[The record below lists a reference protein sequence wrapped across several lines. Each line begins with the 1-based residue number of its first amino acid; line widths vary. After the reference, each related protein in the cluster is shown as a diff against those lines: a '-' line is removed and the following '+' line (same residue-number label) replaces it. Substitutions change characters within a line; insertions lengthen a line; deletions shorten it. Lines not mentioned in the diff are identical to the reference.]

1 MSMWQGK
8 RVPEITVTDIEAG
21 AVSSVLLDVREANEW
36 EAGHA
41 PNAQWVPL
49 GQLEGA
55 RFQIPINRRIACICR
70 SGQRSARAAA
80 QLIEWGFDAVNV
92 AGGMRAWAEAGEPVV
107 RDDGSPGEVI

>member
-21 AVSSVLLDVREANEW
+21 AVSSVLLDVREADEW

-41 PNAQWVPL
+41 PTRS
-49 GQLEGA
+49 G
-55 RFQIPINRRIACICR
+55 CR
-70 SGQRSARAAA
+70 SVSSKARASRSRSTAASVASADPGSAPPRRAA

-92 AGGMRAWAEAGEPVV
+92 AGGMRAWAESGEPVV